1 MNNKNTQSNPI
12 QMSFL
17 EETVTLDI
25 KSLIPSKPV
34 NKTIYKTKKYQQIL
48 ASIKEIGVIEPPVV
62 TKDKKSGLYIILDGH
77 LRIEA
82 LKQNG
87 STDVTCLV
95 STDDEAFTYNKH
107 INRLSTIQ
115 EHKMIQK
122 AIKQGVS
129 KEKIAK
135 ALNVNIRNIISKHH
149 LLDGIC
155 NEATDLLKDKIVA
168 GSVFVILR
176 KMKPIRQIEM
186 VQLMNDANIYSVSY
200 AKVLMAST
208 SRDQFLEPEK
218 PKKVKGLSEEQMS
231 RMENEMN
238 VLEQDYKLAE
248 ETYSNDVLYLTLA
261 KGYITK
267 LLKNNSVTKYL
278 SKHHSEILE
287 QFRII
292 TDLDTLDDEE
302 LI

>member
-1 MNNKNTQSNPI
+1 M
-12 QMSFL
+12 
-17 EETVTLDI
+17 
-25 KSLIPSKPV
+25 
-34 NKTIYKTKKYQQIL
+34 

>member
-1 MNNKNTQSNPI
+1 MSNKNIKSKPI
-12 QMSFL
+12 QIGFL
-17 EETVTLDI
+17 EQTITLDI
-25 KSLIPSKPV
+25 KKLISSKPV

-62 TKDKKSGLYIILDGH
+62 TEDKKNGIYIILDGH

-82 LKQNG
+82 LKQSGVSN
-87 STDVTCLV
+87 VTCLI

-115 EHKMIQK
+115 EHKMIEK
-122 AIKQGVS
+122 AIKRGVS
-129 KEKIAK
+129 EEKIAK
-135 ALNVNIRNIISKHH
+135 ALNVNIRNIISKNH

-155 NEATDLLKDKIVA
+155 AEAAELLKDRMVA
-168 GSVFVILR
+168 GAVFVVLR

-186 VQLMNDANIYSVSY
+186 VQLMNDANIYSISY

-208 SRDQFLEPEK
+208 SKDQFLEPEK
-218 PKKVKGLSEEQMS
+218 PEKIKGLSEEQMS

-278 SKHHSEILE
+278 SSSRL
-287 QFRII
+287 FR
-292 TDLDTLDDEE
+292 TP
-302 LI
+302 